1 MAMKNHVESNHVAL
15 LQIFLEDA
23 TFEFPKSPLY
33 REPSKK
39 KVNVSPFNIFGFFS
53 SSFKFKKDDLTRS
66 SFVENPMFV
75 VKGLLLMKIVESIW
89 LQRMAYRLC
98 LWVVFPSKKA
108 FVEEIFPNLVDETMN
123 TYVVHALVDYLLA
136 TCTFDL

>member
-89 LQRMAYRLC
+89 LQRMAYSCVCGLSSHLR
-98 LWVVFPSKKA
+98 K
-108 FVEEIFPNLVDETMN
+108 
-123 TYVVHALVDYLLA
+123 HLLRKSSQIQL
-136 TCTFDL
+136 TRQ